1 MKIVFVGCVESSY
14 RLLDTL
20 LRNKQNVVGVIT
32 KKESSANADFE
43 DLSVLCSEYGVDFVY
58 VENINGNSAVEF
70 LRVKNPDIIYCFGW
84 SQIIKKEVLNMTPKG
99 VIGFHPAQLP
109 YNRGRHPI
117 IWALALG
124 LSHTASTFFKMD
136 EGADTG
142 DIISQELVEIKEK
155 DYARDLYDRIMNS
168 ACKQVL
174 SFTET
179 LDNGTCVFHKQ
190 DQTKGNSWRKRG
202 KADGKIDW
210 RMSSRAIYNLVRALS
225 HPYVGA
231 HLEHQGQEYKVWRCE
246 DVILEQHDHI
256 EPGKV
261 LRVVSQTEFYV
272 KAYDHAIHVQSCDP
286 IDLTEGVYL

>member
-1 MKIVFVGCVESSY
+1 M
-14 RLLDTL
+14 
-20 LRNKQNVVGVIT
+20 
-32 KKESSANADFE
+32 
-43 DLSVLCSEYGVDFVY
+43 
-58 VENINGNSAVEF
+58 
-70 LRVKNPDIIYCFGW
+70 
-84 SQIIKKEVLNMTPKG
+84 
-99 VIGFHPAQLP
+99 
-109 YNRGRHPI
+109 
-117 IWALALG
+117 
-124 LSHTASTFFKMD
+124 
-136 EGADTG
+136 
-142 DIISQELVEIKEK
+142 
-155 DYARDLYDRIMNS
+155 
-168 ACKQVL
+168 
-174 SFTET
+174 
-179 LDNGTCVFHKQ
+179 FHKQ

-231 HLEHQGQEYKVWRCE
+231 HFEHQGQEYKVWRCE